1 MIRSFVCCKFVKFI
15 ILFYFL
21 NKLRFLISRYKF
33 TLKIVNFLIKYLLF
47 YQLFILQ
54 NIFYLMIKIKSYF
67 YNNLKINNAGK
78 LIQYLNP
85 RRLISLRETRFNRK
99 LKVWI
104 HKKSLS
110 DFISATF
117 RDAYLLFFYTYIQ

>member
-1 MIRSFVCCKFVKFI
+1 
-15 ILFYFL
+15 
-21 NKLRFLISRYKF
+21 
-33 TLKIVNFLIKYLLF
+33 
-47 YQLFILQ
+47 
-54 NIFYLMIKIKSYF
+54 MIKIKSYF

-85 RRLISLRETRFNRK
+85 RRLISLRKTRFNRK

>member
-1 MIRSFVCCKFVKFI
+1 
-15 ILFYFL
+15 
-21 NKLRFLISRYKF
+21 
-33 TLKIVNFLIKYLLF
+33 
-47 YQLFILQ
+47 
-54 NIFYLMIKIKSYF
+54 MIKIKTYF

-110 DFISATF
+110 DFISAAF
-117 RDAYLLFFYTYIQ
+117 RDAYFLFFYTYIQ